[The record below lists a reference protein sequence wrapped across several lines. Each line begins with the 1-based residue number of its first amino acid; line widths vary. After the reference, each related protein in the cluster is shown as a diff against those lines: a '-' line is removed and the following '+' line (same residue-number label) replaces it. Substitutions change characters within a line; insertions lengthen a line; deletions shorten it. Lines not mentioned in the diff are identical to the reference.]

1 MPTPAK
7 PRLPAFMTRTALAT
21 AFVAALG
28 TATSAVGAPDYDVV
42 IRHGTI
48 YDGTGGDPLRG
59 DVAIQGDRIV
69 YVGPAAP
76 GTGKE
81 EFDAK
86 GRAVAP
92 GFINILAHPE
102 ESLLVDG
109 RALSDLRQGVTL
121 EVMGEISMGPLNDRL
136 KREMRARQVGVSYAV
151 DWTTLGEYLD
161 GLVKRGVAPNIA
173 SFVSAGTVRQHVLGD
188 DDVQPD
194 TRQLAEMRKLVKE
207 AMEEGALGLTTA
219 LIYAP
224 FTYAKTDE
232 LVSLATESGRCGG
245 MYIAHMRSEGDRLL
259 EAIDETIAI
268 AEGSGAPAEIYHLKV
283 AGRKNWGKL
292 DAVITR
298 IEEARAKGTRITADM
313 YTYPAGATGLD
324 AAMPP
329 WVQEGGLEKWIERLK
344 DPVIRARVAAEMRD
358 ANAPWEN
365 LGQAAGPEGMLLL
378 QFKNPALKPL
388 AGKTL
393 AEVAKLRGQTP
404 EETIM
409 SLVVEDGTR
418 VGVAYFLMSEDN
430 IRRQVALP
438 WLSFGSDAEGAAP
451 EGVFLASP
459 THPRTYGNFAR
470 VLGKYVREE
479 KVITLQEAVRKLS
492 GLPASVLSLTDRG
505 LLKSGHFADVVV
517 FDPGTVQDHATF
529 EKPHQL
535 STGVNDVWINGTRA
549 LEDGEA
555 TRQWSGRVVRGRAWT
570 GAPGGGCR
578 ASSKEWSWNS

>member
-1 MPTPAK
+1 
-7 PRLPAFMTRTALAT
+7 
-21 AFVAALG
+21 
-28 TATSAVGAPDYDVV
+28 
-42 IRHGTI
+42 
-48 YDGTGGDPLRG
+48 
-59 DVAIQGDRIV
+59 
-69 YVGPAAP
+69 
-76 GTGKE
+76 
-81 EFDAK
+81 
-86 GRAVAP
+86 
-92 GFINILAHPE
+92 N
-102 ESLLVDG
+102 
-109 RALSDLRQGVTL
+109 
-121 EVMGEISMGPLNDRL
+121 
-136 KREMRARQVGVSYAV
+136 
-151 DWTTLGEYLD
+151 
-161 GLVKRGVAPNIA
+161 
-173 SFVSAGTVRQHVLGD
+173 
-188 DDVQPD
+188 
-194 TRQLAEMRKLVKE
+194 
-207 AMEEGALGLTTA
+207 
-219 LIYAP
+219 
-224 FTYAKTDE
+224 
-232 LVSLATESGRCGG
+232 ESGRCGG

-292 DAVITR
+292 DAVIAR
-298 IEEARAKGTRITADM
+298 VEEARAKGTRITADM

-329 WVQEGGLEKWIERLK
+329 WVQAGGLEKWIERLK

-378 QFKNPALKPL
+378 QFKNPALKPF

-430 IRRQVALP
+430 MRRQVALP
-438 WLSFGSDAEGAAP
+438 WVSFGSDAEGAAP

-470 VLGKYVREE
+470 VLGKYVRDE

-492 GLPASVLSLTDRG
+492 GFPADTLSLTDRG
-505 LLKSGHFADVVV
+505 LLKQGYYADVVV
-517 FDPGTVQDHATF
+517 FDPATVQDHATF

-535 STGVNDVWINGTRA
+535 STGVDDVWINGTRA
-549 LEDGEA
+549 LKDGEA

-578 ASSKEWSWNS
+578 ASSKEWSWKS